1 MAKTLSKSGIVTG
14 YDVNAWHIT
23 QSVDAFTKVEAYDIT
38 VSGSFTVTGSVNV
51 RGTVFGRTTQ
61 TSSFAVTSSYSL
73 FAVNSI
79 SSSLAFYNSTNQY
92 TLQFYSPTSKASELI
107 NARQYG
113 IGAGEALISGPG
125 IYGITLPVNSL
136 LSKEV
141 TVTSTCKSQGTLT
154 AQLQLMSGDNNVEY
168 TFTNPVEYK
177 FPYSSFNE
185 NITSTVFLKGT
196 RLWFL
201 LSTENG
207 TLPTEVSHN
216 IILTFKPV

>member
-14 YDVNAWHIT
+14 YDVNAWHVT

-38 VSGSFTVTGSVNV
+38 VSGSFTVTGSVKV
-51 RGTVFGRTTQ
+51 SGTVFGRTTQ

-79 SSSLAFYNSTNQY
+79 SSSLAFYNSANIY
-92 TLQFYSPTSKASELI
+92 TLQFYSPTNASGI
-107 NARQYG
+107 ATGRQYG

-125 IYGITLPVNSL
+125 VYGITLPVDSL

-141 TVTSTCKSQGTLT
+141 TVTSMCKAQGTLT

-185 NITSTVFLKGT
+185 NITSTVFPKGT
-196 RLWFL
+196 RLWFQ

-207 TLPTEVSHN
+207 TLPTFVSHN
-216 IILTFKPV
+216 ITLTFQPV